1 MEPVAGSWS
10 LLVPRPE
17 LYLLMLLLWIMCRL
31 FSSCPQVAPARS
43 EKRGSS
49 YLIASPEPGPVEYLG
64 QHAQGSAVRYAESS
78 LKKKRVY

>member
-1 MEPVAGSWS
+1 MSQGTASQHAMENYFNYAQQHGD
-10 LLVPRPE
+10 
-17 LYLLMLLLWIMCRL
+17 YT
-31 FSSCPQVAPARS
+31 QVAPARS